1 MSFIA
6 NWITHHCNSLLQE
19 GGVSIPLDNFVDLR
33 IERDRAKTTNN
44 DGIKT
49 AGVQLWELSNPIF
62 KV

>member
-49 AGVQLWELSNPIF
+49 AGVQL
-62 KV
+62 